1 MKAVNLNLR
10 VFLVIGIAISLFG
23 CMPAGTVNPETS
35 QVLKY
40 GYLPAGKYEYYPPIK
55 KIDLQGRKFKFSVVD
70 NRFNNKQC
78 VCSSLPVEIDSE
90 LEGELGIQFF
100 EDYLKAMTEY
110 GSGSIDT
117 SSGESIRVELEVLSP
132 KMIGFVFVQVHGL
145 VQFNVISDK
154 IKKRYCSD
162 MVDGDSDAPFGKQ
175 AVATRRHAMRKMVS
189 GSARRAL
196 EEFFTDLQN
205 AK

>member
-10 VFLVIGIAISLFG
+10 FFLLIGTTAILFG
-23 CMPAGTVNPETS
+23 CMPGVTVNPETS
-35 QVLKY
+35 RVLKY
-40 GYLPAGKYEYYPPIK
+40 GYLPAGKYEYYQPIK
-55 KIDLQGRKFKFSVVD
+55 KIDLQRRKFKYLVVD
-70 NRFNNKQC
+70 NRFNNRQS
-78 VCSSLPVEIDSE
+78 VCSTMLVDIDSE

-117 SSGESIRVELEVLSP
+117 SSGEPIRVELEVLSP
-132 KMIGFVFVQVHGL
+132 KMVGFVYVRVHGL

-162 MVDGDSDAPFGKQ
+162 MVDGDPDAPFGKH